1 MSDRKPTSIRL
12 TLEQEQALEEIG
24 KREDLSRSW
33 LIRRAV
39 DEYIERH
46 RDSRQGGARQ

>member
-1 MSDRKPTSIRL
+1 MSVSDTSVSIRL
-12 TLEQEQALEEIG
+12 TEEQTRVLDEIG
-24 KREDLSRSW
+24 KRDDRSRSW

-46 RDSRQGGARQ
+46 ADST